1 MQVHGRS
8 EHWQVY
14 NAIYLDFRLGFWWPP
29 SESILVSYGFT
40 PHFSWIWSEVTA
52 VQLPFLSQYER
63 ILLFRGKVRLVL
75 FGISFVQTFFL
86 LWMFGGEH
94 FPEPSA
100 GFFGAGAGCIRW
112 CTAFWCTKTWTPTL
126 RWDGPAIGT
135 LRVFWSQIATNDM
148 IAAEDFWENLRKF
161 GVRFHVEIEFAEDSS
176 TNVGN
181 IHAIFPSHCTFRLPP
196 LNLQVTSLW
205 CPMKKRTLDTEL
217 QNPTEQIFPPKH
229 TPYKMTVMGGWEIF

>member
-1 MQVHGRS
+1 MAINQVTKKHTHELHPVDPKRQSMQVHGRS

-94 FPEPSA
+94 FPEPS
-100 GFFGAGAGCIRW
+100 GRI
-112 CTAFWCTKTWTPTL
+112 FW
-126 RWDGPAIGT
+126 G
-135 LRVFWSQIATNDM
+135 WSRLHPLMYRFLVHKNVNANFEVLVPQLKPWGYYEVIATNDM
-148 IAAEDFWENLRKF
+148 FAAQDFWENLRKF
-161 GVRFHVEIEFAEDSS
+161 GVRFHVEIEFAEDKYHKCWQYSCK
-176 TNVGN
+176 
-181 IHAIFPSHCTFRLPP
+181 FPI
-196 LNLQVTSLW
+196 SLH
-205 CPMKKRTLDTEL
+205 
-217 QNPTEQIFPPKH
+217 F
-229 TPYKMTVMGGWEIF
+229 